1 MVDIAAPV
9 KLRMVALMAPIAGYV
24 LMWCVALSWAGS
36 LPDPVAVQWGSAGV
50 TNLNSLVS
58 YYGFFAAGVVVPGGL
73 GLLAAVTANRGTR
86 RVCAGLAVMLSFV
99 LGGMCIAI
107 VAGQRHL
114 PNASESSVPLASMGI
129 VATIGIGLGVAAA
142 YFVDGDAPGNSSTE
156 ESLDSRYRQQWR
168 SATDAS
174 PPNSD

>member
-1 MVDIAAPV
+1 MRQRAERYPVGGRLGRQLALFTEGCVVDIAAPV

-73 GLLAAVTANRGTR
+73 GLLAAVTANRGTD
-86 RVCAGLAVMLSFV
+86 VCVRAWQL
-99 LGGMCIAI
+99 C
-107 VAGQRHL
+107 
-114 PNASESSVPLASMGI
+114 
-129 VATIGIGLGVAAA
+129 
-142 YFVDGDAPGNSSTE
+142 
-156 ESLDSRYRQQWR
+156 
-168 SATDAS
+168 
-174 PPNSD
+174 